1 MTGWRTWRLCNIAFE
16 RSVVPEDWRSV
27 VIVILYSGKGERT
40 ECKYYRGISLIS
52 VVGKIYAGILIDS
65 Q

>member
-1 MTGWRTWRLCNIAFE
+1 M
-16 RSVVPEDWRSV
+16 PEDWRSV